1 MQNESG
7 LPASVLMPGADRLTI
22 LVVEDHPVYLDG
34 LKHILS
40 SLGDSLSLICTET
53 VSEAQR
59 YLNEQGN
66 FDLVLLDLGLPDEG
80 GLSLLNYLSQHKMF
94 VPAIILS
101 ASDSMRDVQ
110 HALQCG
116 ASGFISKASNSEE
129 ILGSIRQVL
138 AGEICLPPFYCE
150 DQAIVAEPADA
161 EGFPELTPRQKEVL
175 QLVCEGLPNKKICQR
190 LNLTEH
196 TVKSHLKTLF
206 ATLKVHN
213 RTECARVAQEWH
225 LLGRL

>member
-1 MQNESG
+1 MHKLSGSQPSG
-7 LPASVLMPGADRLTI
+7 LRQGTVKLKV

-40 SLGDSLSLICTET
+40 RMGDALTLICVET
-53 VSEAQR
+53 VSDAQR
-59 YLNEQGN
+59 YLNEQGD

-80 GLSLLNYLSQHKMF
+80 GLSLLNFISQHKLF
-94 VPAIILS
+94 VPAVILS
-101 ASDSMRDVQ
+101 ASDSRRDVQ

-129 ILGSIRQVL
+129 ILTAINQVL
-138 AGEICLPPFYCE
+138 EGEICLPSFYQQE
-150 DQAIVAEPADA
+150 GNTQVPSETA
-161 EGFPELTPRQKEVL
+161 GFPELTPRQKEVL

-225 LLGRL
+225 LLG